1 MNNQFTS
8 RTVKNF
14 RNDFQNA
21 VLELEKKY
29 GVTIKLGTLTYDETS
44 VRGKMT
50 ALKGD
55 RSNILTKKDFTVGE
69 KVKISH
75 KKILPD
81 LIFEIEKINQKNIKV
96 VCTNNRFKM
105 YTVSP
110 SLLRKI

>member
-1 MNNQFTS
+1 MQNKFTKSKVKQF
-8 RTVKNF
+8 RD
-14 RNDFQNA
+14 DFQNA

-55 RSNILTKKDFTVGE
+55 RGDILTKEDFTVGE
-69 KVKISH
+69 KVKIHHS
-75 KKILPD
+75 KVLPN
-81 LIFEIEKINQKNIKV
+81 LIFEIQKINQKNIKV
-96 VCTNNRFKM
+96 VCTSNRFNIVN
-105 YTVSP
+105 VSP